1 MDNPS
6 YFSILTAEVRYD
18 KELKAN
24 EKLLFSE
31 ISALTSKYGYCTA
44 GNKYFA
50 KCYGVHKDTI
60 ADWIANLKNKG
71 YIIIKT
77 VRSGKKVAERR
88 IYLTSTCRLNDL
100 QVVGENTYEVVGEN
114 TLDNNINNNNI
125 NIIIY
130 SRVIDYLNQKT
141 SKDFKSTTKKTQD
154 LIKARLREGFKEEDF
169 KKVIDI
175 KTAEWGKD
183 SKMQQYLR
191 PETLFGTKFESYLN
205 QNSQSISNTTDIY
218 NTDFSEYD
226 KYERRHDNEHT
237 T

>member
-1 MDNPS
+1 MDNPN
-6 YFSILTAEVRYD
+6 YFSILTADVRYD

-31 ISALTSKYGYCTA
+31 ISALTNKSGYCTA
-44 GNKYFA
+44 RNNYFA

-60 ADWIANLKNKG
+60 ADWIINLKNKG
-71 YIIIKT
+71 YILIKT
-77 VRSGKKVAERR
+77 ARSGKRVAERR
-88 IYLTSTCRLNDL
+88 IYLASSCRLNDL
-100 QVVGENTYEVVGEN
+100 QVVGENAYKVVGEN
-114 TLDNNINNNNI
+114 ALDNNINNNNI

-141 SKDFKSTTKKTQD
+141 SKSFKSTTKKTQD

-169 KKVIDI
+169 KRVIDI

-191 PETLFGTKFESYLN
+191 PETLFRN
-205 QNSQSISNTTDIY
+205 
-218 NTDFSEYD
+218 
-226 KYERRHDNEHT
+226 
-237 T
+237 